1 MAYFN
6 LHEIPKLI
14 FQLNLIVG
22 NSLDE
27 SVQVLLHR
35 PQCWLI
41 DCAVAEHDYGALLQH
56 SANEHLSECGRQ
68 ELQVLW

>member
-6 LHEIPKLI
+6 LHKMQKLI

-27 SVQVLLHR
+27 SIKVDLHR
-35 PQCWLI
+35 PQHSLI
-41 DCAVAEHDYGALLQH
+41 VQL
-56 SANEHLSECGRQ
+56 SANEKLSACGRQ
-68 ELQVLW
+68 ELQVRSVSVVNV